1 MSMIAPGVLGVKI
14 IGRLDSTNTGNIWR
28 ETNLDFGR
36 TSPKQVI
43 VDASEIEYCDG
54 SGTGCSGGR
63 LEPGHRTHTYS
74 IRNELKRPRLQR
86 RKNVMKKLKAHQNNP
101 VQNPLIPGRFLA
113 AWIIITVLLVMGP
126 SESFSAKN
134 IAEAPMPFGPND
146 PMRDFFE
153 RYFGGQIPKKY
164 KQTNLGT
171 GFIIDQ
177 KGFILTNNHVVE
189 QTDEIRV
196 RTADGKEFAAKI
208 VGRDPIT
215 DLALIRIKSDTPF
228 IPLILGDSNRLEVGD
243 WVVAI
248 GNPFGL
254 GNTVTAGIVS
264 AKYRQIGAGAY
275 DNFIQTDTPI
285 NLGNSGGPLLNTAG
299 EVIGINTAIFSQSGG
314 SVGIGFAI
322 PINMVKDLLPQLK
335 KGKVI
340 RGWIGI
346 TIQKVTPELK
356 NKLNLPDEKGVLVS
370 DVDSRGPADE
380 SGIKRGDVI
389 VSFDGKPIRESR
401 ELPYIVASTPVGKT
415 VSIEVIRN
423 REKTRAEVRV
433 GELKM
438 VEEEVQQMP
447 KGEHSF
453 GMTLQEIT
461 PELAQQYDL
470 AETSGL
476 IIVNV
481 ESNSPAAEAD
491 LRSGD
496 IILEV
501 DQIPVKSITVF
512 NRKIRQYKKGNT
524 ILFLINRDG
533 STLFLTL
540 TISG

>member
-1 MSMIAPGVLGVKI
+1 M
-14 IGRLDSTNTGNIWR
+14 N
-28 ETNLDFGR
+28 
-36 TSPKQVI
+36 
-43 VDASEIEYCDG
+43 
-54 SGTGCSGGR
+54 
-63 LEPGHRTHTYS
+63 
-74 IRNELKRPRLQR
+74 
-86 RKNVMKKLKAHQNNP
+86 KLKLHQNNP
-101 VQNPLIPGRFLA
+101 TRIPLILGRF
-113 AWIIITVLLVMGP
+113 WVVWVIIAVLSVGGS
-126 SESFSAKN
+126 SESFSAMNTATPPGSFSPLVKIANPSVVN
-134 IAEAPMPFGPND
+134 ISTVKIIKEEREGSMPFGPND
-146 PMRDFFE
+146 PMKDFFE

-164 KQTNLGT
+164 KQKSLGT
-171 GFIIDQ
+171 GFIIDK

-196 RTADGKEFAAKI
+196 RTADDKEFAAKI
-208 VGRDPIT
+208 VGRDLMT

-228 IPLILGDSNRLEVGD
+228 IPLLLGDSNRLEVGD

-285 NLGNSGGPLLNTAG
+285 NPGNSGGPLLNTAG
-299 EVIGINTAIFSQSGG
+299 EVIGINTAIFSESGG

-340 RGWIGI
+340 RGWIGVI
-346 TIQKVTPELK
+346 IQKVTPELK
-356 NKLNLPDEKGVLVS
+356 DKLNLPDEKGALVS
-370 DVDSRGPADE
+370 DVVSRGPADE

-401 ELPYIVASTPVGKT
+401 ELPYIVASTSVGKT
-415 VSIEVIRN
+415 VPVDIIRN
-423 REKTRAEVRV
+423 REKMRAEVRV
-433 GELKM
+433 GELKI
-438 VEEEVQQMP
+438 EEEYQQGSKAEP
-447 KGEHSF
+447 SF
-453 GMTLQEIT
+453 GMILQEIT
-461 PELAQQYDL
+461 PEIAQQYDL
-470 AETSGL
+470 SETSGL

-481 ESNSPAAEAD
+481 ENNSPAAEAD

-501 DQIPVKSITVF
+501 DRTPVKSIAAF

-533 STLFLTL
+533 STRFLTL
-540 TISG
+540 TISE

>member
-1 MSMIAPGVLGVKI
+1 
-14 IGRLDSTNTGNIWR
+14 
-28 ETNLDFGR
+28 
-36 TSPKQVI
+36 
-43 VDASEIEYCDG
+43 
-54 SGTGCSGGR
+54 
-63 LEPGHRTHTYS
+63 
-74 IRNELKRPRLQR
+74 
-86 RKNVMKKLKAHQNNP
+86 MKKLKSHQNNP
-101 VQNPLIPGRFLA
+101 VWIDLILGRFIA
-113 AWIIITVLLVMGP
+113 AWVIITVVLVAG
-126 SESFSAKN
+126 SSKSFSAMNAATPPGSFSHLVKIANPSVVN
-134 IAEAPMPFGPND
+134 ISTVKIIKEEREAPMPFDPND

-164 KQTNLGT
+164 KQKSLGT
-171 GFIIDQ
+171 GFIIDK

-196 RTADGKEFAAKI
+196 RTADDKEFAAKI
-208 VGRDPIT
+208 VGRDPMT

-228 IPLILGDSNRLEVGD
+228 IPLPLGDSNRLEVGD

-285 NLGNSGGPLLNTAG
+285 NLGNSGGPLLNTDG
-299 EVIGINTAIFSQSGG
+299 EVIGVNTAIFSQSGG

-322 PINMVKDLLPQLK
+322 PIDMVKELLPQLK

-340 RGWIGI
+340 RGWIGVV
-346 TIQKVTPELK
+346 IQKVTPELK
-356 NKLNLPDEKGVLVS
+356 DKLDLLDEKGALVS
-370 DVDSRGPADE
+370 DVVSRGPADA

-389 VSFDGKPIRESR
+389 VSFDGKPIKESR

-415 VSIEVIRN
+415 VFVEVIRN
-423 REKTRAEVRV
+423 QEKMTAEVNV
-433 GELKM
+433 GELKTAA
-438 VEEEVQQMP
+438 EEEFQQMS
-447 KGEHSF
+447 KGEAVF
-453 GMTLQEIT
+453 GLTLQEIT

-481 ESNSPAAEAD
+481 ENNSQAAEAD

-501 DQIPVKSITVF
+501 DRTTVKNIAAF